1 MDFALLGEHLRG
13 AEEEAH
19 EQALLVGDVARAV
32 LDAAAGVREH
42 EDHAVEL
49 ARRRQPVERR
59 IASKNR

>member
-1 MDFALLGEHLRG
+1 
-13 AEEEAH
+13 
-19 EQALLVGDVARAV
+19 
-32 LDAAAGVREH
+32 VREH